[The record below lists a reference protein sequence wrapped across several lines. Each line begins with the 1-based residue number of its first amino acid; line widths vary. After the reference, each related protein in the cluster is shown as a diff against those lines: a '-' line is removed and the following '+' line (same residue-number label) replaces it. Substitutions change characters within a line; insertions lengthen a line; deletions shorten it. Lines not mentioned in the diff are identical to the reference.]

1 MEKEMT
7 LISAKGKLKGI
18 WGEAVNPIEGMT
30 PLVILAKTGD
40 KDQAYWLSRYLND
53 AGILTFT
60 FEAEDAASAISGY
73 HRAFDEL
80 RNDDRVASE
89 YIVFAGYGEAG
100 NAAAVAASEIG
111 RSVRGIFL
119 MSPVI
124 KDWDKIK
131 GYQGRSYI
139 VAGSDDDQAPLAS
152 LEMMAKQLKQ
162 GELLQMRGAGHDYR
176 EEDLERAGI
185 LLRTWVLTGLN
196 EETVKQKKR
205 RRQSMTEVKIVQVSE
220 KDLPEL
226 IAISRETFTE
236 TFGKDNSPEDMAK
249 FLDENY
255 NEDKL
260 GGEMATPGSFFYFLK
275 ADGEVAGYLKLDVD
289 DAQNEEVDPNG
300 LEIERIYLRKSFQHR
315 GLGKQ
320 LFEFAEEKGRGW
332 GKSVLWLGVWE
343 HNENAKNFYASR
355 GLTRFSEHVFVLG
368 DDRQTDFLLKKAL
381 V

>member
-73 HRAFDEL
+73 HLAFDEL

-100 NAAAVAASEIG
+100 DAAAVAASEIG

-176 EEDLERAGI
+176 EEDWERAGI

-196 EETVKQKKR
+196 
-205 RRQSMTEVKIVQVSE
+205 
-220 KDLPEL
+220 
-226 IAISRETFTE
+226 
-236 TFGKDNSPEDMAK
+236 
-249 FLDENY
+249 
-255 NEDKL
+255 
-260 GGEMATPGSFFYFLK
+260 
-275 ADGEVAGYLKLDVD
+275 
-289 DAQNEEVDPNG
+289 
-300 LEIERIYLRKSFQHR
+300 
-315 GLGKQ
+315 
-320 LFEFAEEKGRGW
+320 
-332 GKSVLWLGVWE
+332 
-343 HNENAKNFYASR
+343 
-355 GLTRFSEHVFVLG
+355 
-368 DDRQTDFLLKKAL
+368 
-381 V
+381 

>member
-1 MEKEMT
+1 M
-7 LISAKGKLKGI
+7 
-18 WGEAVNPIEGMT
+18 
-30 PLVILAKTGD
+30 
-40 KDQAYWLSRYLND
+40 
-53 AGILTFT
+53 
-60 FEAEDAASAISGY
+60 
-73 HRAFDEL
+73 
-80 RNDDRVASE
+80 
-89 YIVFAGYGEAG
+89 
-100 NAAAVAASEIG
+100 
-111 RSVRGIFL
+111 
-119 MSPVI
+119 
-124 KDWDKIK
+124 
-131 GYQGRSYI
+131 
-139 VAGSDDDQAPLAS
+139 
-152 LEMMAKQLKQ
+152 
-162 GELLQMRGAGHDYR
+162 
-176 EEDLERAGI
+176 
-185 LLRTWVLTGLN
+185 
-196 EETVKQKKR
+196 
-205 RRQSMTEVKIVQVSE
+205 QVSE

-226 IAISRETFTE
+226 IAISRETFAD

-300 LEIERIYLRKSFQHR
+300 LEIERIYLQKSSQHR

-320 LFEFAEEKGRGW
+320 LFEFAEEKGREW

>member
-1 MEKEMT
+1 
-7 LISAKGKLKGI
+7 
-18 WGEAVNPIEGMT
+18 
-30 PLVILAKTGD
+30 
-40 KDQAYWLSRYLND
+40 
-53 AGILTFT
+53 
-60 FEAEDAASAISGY
+60 
-73 HRAFDEL
+73 
-80 RNDDRVASE
+80 
-89 YIVFAGYGEAG
+89 
-100 NAAAVAASEIG
+100 
-111 RSVRGIFL
+111 
-119 MSPVI
+119 
-124 KDWDKIK
+124 
-131 GYQGRSYI
+131 
-139 VAGSDDDQAPLAS
+139 
-152 LEMMAKQLKQ
+152 
-162 GELLQMRGAGHDYR
+162 
-176 EEDLERAGI
+176 
-185 LLRTWVLTGLN
+185 
-196 EETVKQKKR
+196 
-205 RRQSMTEVKIVQVSE
+205 MTEVKIVQVSE

-226 IAISRETFTE
+226 IAISRETFAD

-275 ADGEVAGYLKLDVD
+275 VDGEVAGYLKLDVD

-320 LFEFAEEKGRGW
+320 LFEFAEEKGREW

>member
-1 MEKEMT
+1 
-7 LISAKGKLKGI
+7 
-18 WGEAVNPIEGMT
+18 
-30 PLVILAKTGD
+30 
-40 KDQAYWLSRYLND
+40 
-53 AGILTFT
+53 
-60 FEAEDAASAISGY
+60 
-73 HRAFDEL
+73 
-80 RNDDRVASE
+80 
-89 YIVFAGYGEAG
+89 
-100 NAAAVAASEIG
+100 
-111 RSVRGIFL
+111 
-119 MSPVI
+119 
-124 KDWDKIK
+124 
-131 GYQGRSYI
+131 
-139 VAGSDDDQAPLAS
+139 
-152 LEMMAKQLKQ
+152 
-162 GELLQMRGAGHDYR
+162 
-176 EEDLERAGI
+176 
-185 LLRTWVLTGLN
+185 
-196 EETVKQKKR
+196 
-205 RRQSMTEVKIVQVSE
+205 MTEVKIVQVSE

-226 IAISRETFTE
+226 IAISRETFAD

-289 DAQNEEVDPNG
+289 GAQNEEVDPNG

-320 LFEFAEEKGRGW
+320 LVEFAEEKGREW